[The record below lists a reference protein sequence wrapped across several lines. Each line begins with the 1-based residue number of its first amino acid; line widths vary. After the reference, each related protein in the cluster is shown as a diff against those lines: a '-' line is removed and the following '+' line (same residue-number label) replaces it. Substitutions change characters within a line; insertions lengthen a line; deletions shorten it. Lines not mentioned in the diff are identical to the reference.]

1 MNKHLGYKEF
11 EIAALNS
18 LRISN
23 NIDNI
28 DTLDSIVFNLIK
40 FSDGQKITSNDVKI
54 YLKEFNKKD
63 DHIKNSQV
71 NTINVDEKIFNQ
83 TLKEGRE
90 EFEKL
95 YFKFHMQKKI
105 SVSELAGKSGVER
118 THLYRKLKSLGIKT
132 K

>member
-54 YLKEFNKKD
+54 YLKEFNKKVQ
-63 DHIKNSQV
+63 HSEAHRLRAPI
-71 NTINVDEKIFNQ
+71 
-83 TLKEGRE
+83 G
-90 EFEKL
+90 
-95 YFKFHMQKKI
+95 KFLNRI
-105 SVSELAGKSGVER
+105 
-118 THLYRKLKSLGIKT
+118 
-132 K
+132 